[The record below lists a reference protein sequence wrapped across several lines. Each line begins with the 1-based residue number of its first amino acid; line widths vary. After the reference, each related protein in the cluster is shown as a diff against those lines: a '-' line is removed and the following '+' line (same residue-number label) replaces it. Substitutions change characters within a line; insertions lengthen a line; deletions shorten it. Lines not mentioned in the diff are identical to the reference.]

1 MVLLLERQGELA
13 VMVVEERGS
22 LTRRSDAVSKASSGT

>member
-1 MVLLLERQGELA
+1 MVLVLECQGVLA
-13 VMVVEERGS
+13 VMVVEERGR